1 MDIVAKAEYDSEV
14 DDALSRNFAIFYK
27 AKVNASVMEDYSIQI
42 WTSDAGTNPIMI
54 LENSIQWGYRVYTD
68 QYPLELTPPT
78 CS

>member
-27 AKVNASVMEDYSIQI
+27 AKVDAGVMEDYSIQI

-68 QYPLELTPPT
+68 
-78 CS
+78 